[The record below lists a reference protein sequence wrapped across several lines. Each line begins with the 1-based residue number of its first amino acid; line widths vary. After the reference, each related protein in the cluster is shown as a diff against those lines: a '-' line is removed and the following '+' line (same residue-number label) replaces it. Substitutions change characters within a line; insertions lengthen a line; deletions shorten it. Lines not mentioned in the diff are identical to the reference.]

1 MQQRKSHNAQR
12 STRGEQRAANG
23 RAASNA
29 RRAAK
34 QIYADLV
41 KPGFDWSCERV
52 AALCSGLEGRPAARA
67 PDCRSRNRSAAGVPT
82 GRGVPVR
89 SAGSI
94 GQRDRPVDRPVRSAN
109 AIGQRGWMLRTGPVS
124 GASASSVPRG
134 PHDPSAQPRGSDQ
147 GLLAAD
153 TCDAVRCTLARI
165 RSGHPRTGGGLP
177 LTFEGV
183 LGRGIHDTAAWPPS
197 VRGLAAIGSRPSRHR
212 FAAGPDEAGG

>member
-1 MQQRKSHNAQR
+1 MRIWSSLALIGPASGLRPCVREWKGDRLRARQTAD
-12 STRGEQRAANG
+12 RGT
-23 RAASNA
+23 
-29 RRAAK
+29 
-34 QIYADLV
+34 DLPLV
-41 KPGFDWSCERV
+41 FRPGEAFQFDWPV
-52 AALCSGLEGRPAARA
+52 
-67 PDCRSRNRSAAGVPT
+67 DW
-82 GRGVPVR
+82 PVR
-89 SAGSI
+89 LDNAIGPSI
-94 GQRDRPVDRPVRSAN
+94 GQFDRPVRSAN

-134 PHDPSAQPRGSDQ
+134 PHEPSAQPRGSDQ

-197 VRGLAAIGSRPSRHR
+197 VRGLAGRSWRLIAAAWAKGAMSMRASHR
-212 FAAGPDEAGG
+212 